1 MAAYNHNEF
10 QEFTYDYKHFMYQT
24 YYVYIDKDYDPCFL
38 MFSKKNIII
47 FWQFTLEKSVNAII
61 CDVIHIR
68 KKICV

>member
-1 MAAYNHNEF
+1 
-10 QEFTYDYKHFMYQT
+10 MYQT

-61 CDVIHIR
+61 CDVKHIH
-68 KKICV
+68 KVICV

>member
-10 QEFTYDYKHFMYQT
+10 QEFTLQT
-24 YYVYIDKDYDPCFL
+24 FYVSNVYVYIDKDYDPCFL

-61 CDVIHIR
+61 CDVIHIH
-68 KKICV
+68 KVICV